1 MNYQI
6 KEYYNRE
13 ETPKLKN
20 IQSFD
25 NQNQDPNDLKV
36 KNSDQ
41 PQDAFFP
48 NDMIN
53 NAIQEVQE
61 DNEDNSQPKRKNKK
75 KQDQPPPRNN
85 NYLLDINV
93 LGAEEEERK
102 KEEAERIKREGP
114 KKGGDDD
121 GFQDDDQAMI
131 RSIMESRAIN
141 DKSCNRNIKMSV
153 VIF

>member
-41 PQDAFFP
+41 P
-48 NDMIN
+48 
-53 NAIQEVQE
+53 
-61 DNEDNSQPKRKNKK
+61 
-75 KQDQPPPRNN
+75 
-85 NYLLDINV
+85 
-93 LGAEEEERK
+93 
-102 KEEAERIKREGP
+102 
-114 KKGGDDD
+114 
-121 GFQDDDQAMI
+121 
-131 RSIMESRAIN
+131 
-141 DKSCNRNIKMSV
+141 
-153 VIF
+153 